1 MDPWSYT
8 ATDTGNYPYLS
19 LSLSLSLSFLL
30 SSLFL
35 SLSLSLILSLSHHS
49 QQDRYSLDIPL
60 SRKQKETQ
68 QDRRHRIQQV
78 RMARPY
84 EPHIRPS

>member
-19 LSLSLSLSFLL
+19 LSLSLSLLL

-35 SLSLSLILSLSHHS
+35 SLSLSLSFSHYLITLNKIDILS
-49 QQDRYSLDIPL
+49 IPL